1 MPCPVRSGR
10 KTRAA
15 ACRYKA
21 GHREKSFFA
30 FCKYFHL
37 LFGTRNGEITASA
50 HQNRGF
56 LEVSM
61 FQPSIFACMIAVTP
75 GAEMG
80 TRAPRRYKLFLSTP
94 LPQSRVLDA

>member
-1 MPCPVRSGR
+1 
-10 KTRAA
+10 
-15 ACRYKA
+15 
-21 GHREKSFFA
+21 
-30 FCKYFHL
+30 
-37 LFGTRNGEITASA
+37 
-50 HQNRGF
+50 
-56 LEVSM
+56 M